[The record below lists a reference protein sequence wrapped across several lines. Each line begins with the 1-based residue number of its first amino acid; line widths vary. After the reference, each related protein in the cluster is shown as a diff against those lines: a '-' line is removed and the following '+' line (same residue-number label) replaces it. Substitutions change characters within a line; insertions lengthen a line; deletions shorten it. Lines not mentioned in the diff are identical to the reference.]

1 MTGLPE
7 GREGRTNLSL
17 AVRSEVLL
25 AQLGSVAAIVP
36 SVLQG
41 FAQLKSG
48 TKKC

>member
-1 MTGLPE
+1 MTGLPK
-7 GREGRTNLSL
+7 GHEGRTSLSIAL
-17 AVRSEVLL
+17 RSEVLL

-36 SVLQG
+36 GVLQG